1 MRSAAYLG
9 VAVLLLLV
17 QSNMYR
23 LLGPLA
29 SLIGDRL
36 THGATPSL
44 LLPMVVFLGVYEPSM
59 AKGAALSCAMGYA
72 QDILATAPIGLFAF
86 VHVAIWWL
94 ARVAGVRL
102 TAQTWFTRAS
112 LGFAFALV
120 QSTIVLVVL
129 AVFGT
134 DNRRPVAMTSV
145 VLANAVTTALLSP
158 AVFQLAQRLRQG
170 AIPRAPTE
178 GTS

>member
-17 QSNMYR
+17 QSNLFR
-23 LLGPLA
+23 LIGPLSA
-29 SLIGDRL
+29 LLGDRL

-59 AKGAALSCAMGYA
+59 AKGAAISCAMGYA

-94 ARVAGVRL
+94 SRVAGVRL

-134 DNRRPVAMTSV
+134 DNRRPVAMVSV

-158 AVFQLAQRLRQG
+158 MLFQLAQRLRQG
-170 AIPRAPTE
+170 GITRAQNE
-178 GTS
+178 GAT

>member
-17 QSNMYR
+17 QSNLYR

-29 SLIGDRL
+29 HVLGDRL

-44 LLPMVVFLGVYEPSM
+44 LLPLVIFLGVYEPSM

-112 LGFAFALV
+112 LGFGFALV

-134 DNRRPVAMTSV
+134 DNRRPVAMASV

-158 AVFQLAQRLRQG
+158 ALFQLAQRLRQG
-170 AIPRAPTE
+170 GVPRAQNE
-178 GTS
+178 GAA

>member
-1 MRSAAYLG
+1 VRSAAYLG
-9 VAVLLLLV
+9 VAVLLLLI
-17 QSNMYR
+17 QSNLFR
-23 LLGPLA
+23 LLGPLT
-29 SLIGDRL
+29 SLLGDRL

-44 LLPMVVFLGVYEPSM
+44 LLPMVIFLGVYEPSM

-94 ARVAGVRL
+94 SRVAGVRL

-120 QSTIVLVVL
+120 QSAIVLILL

-134 DNRRPVAMTSV
+134 DNRRPVSMASV
-145 VLANAVTTALLSP
+145 VLANAITTSLLSP
-158 AVFQLAQRLRQG
+158 ALFQLAQRLRQDG
-170 AIPRAPTE
+170 VSRAPTE
-178 GTS
+178 GAG

>member
-9 VAVLLLLV
+9 VAVLLLLI
-17 QSNMYR
+17 QSNVFR
-23 LLGPLA
+23 VIGPLGDLLG
-29 SLIGDRL
+29 DRVA
-36 THGATPSL
+36 HGATPSL
-44 LLPMVVFLGVYEPSM
+44 LLPMVVYLGVYEPSM
-59 AKGAALSCAMGYA
+59 AKGAALACAMGYL
-72 QDILATAPIGLFAF
+72 QDVLATAPIGLFAF

-94 ARVAGVRL
+94 SRVAGVRL

-120 QSTIVLVVL
+120 QSAVVLIVL

-134 DNRRPVAMTSV
+134 DNRRPVSMASI

-158 AVFQLAQRLRQG
+158 ALFQLAQRLRQG
-170 AIPRAPTE
+170 GATRAPAE
-178 GTS
+178 GAG

>member
-9 VAVLLLLV
+9 VAVLLLLL
-17 QSNMYR
+17 QSNLFR
-23 LLGPLA
+23 LLGPL
-29 SLIGDRL
+29 SHVLGDRL

-86 VHVAIWWL
+86 VHVVIWWL
-94 ARVAGVRL
+94 SRVAGVRL

-120 QSTIVLVVL
+120 QSAVVLIML

-134 DNRRPVAMTSV
+134 DNRRPVSMASV

-158 AVFQLAQRLRQG
+158 ALFRLAQRLRQG
-170 AIPRAPTE
+170 GIARAPSE
-178 GTS
+178 GAS

>member
-9 VAVLLLLV
+9 ATVLLLLI
-17 QSNMYR
+17 QSNLFR
-23 LLGPLA
+23 VLGPLSA
-29 SLIGDRL
+29 LIGTRL

-86 VHVAIWWL
+86 VYVAIWWL
-94 ARVAGVRL
+94 SRVAGVRL

-120 QSTIVLVVL
+120 QSAMVLIVL

-134 DNRRPVAMTSV
+134 DNRRPVSMASV
-145 VLANAVTTALLSP
+145 MLANAVTTALLSP
-158 AVFQLAQRLRQG
+158 ALFQLAQRLRQG
-170 AIPRAPTE
+170 GLTRAQNE
-178 GTS
+178 GAG

>member
-17 QSNMYR
+17 QSNLFR
-23 LLGPLA
+23 LLGPL
-29 SLIGDRL
+29 STLLGDRL

-86 VHVAIWWL
+86 VHVAVWWL

-120 QSTIVLVVL
+120 QSTVL
-129 AVFGT
+129 AVFGS
-134 DNRRPVAMTSV
+134 DNRRPVAMVSV

-158 AVFQLAQRLRQG
+158 ALFQLAQRLRQG
-170 AIPRAPTE
+170 GITRAQNE
-178 GTS
+178 GAT